1 MDVVTISR
9 QNGSLGY
16 KLADQLSQRLDYR
29 LVGRELINQAALR
42 AGVPE
47 VALAMIDELGLLGL
61 CPSPQK
67 CQAYVAAVKQ
77 VMFELAQSGK
87 VVIVGRGGQVV
98 LADNPRCLHIR
109 VVAPMALR
117 VERVAQEKGVNLDAA
132 QAQIKASD
140 QSRLNYLRRI
150 YKIRADDPAHYH
162 LTINTGKMSLE
173 DAVELIVKVL
183 KKSDLIGN

>member
-1 MDVVTISR
+1 MLDVVIISR
-9 QNGSLGY
+9 QTGSLGY
-16 KLADQLSQRLDYR
+16 KLADQLSSRLGYR
-29 LVGRELINQAALR
+29 LIGRELINQAASR

-87 VVIVGRGGQVV
+87 VVIVGRGGQAV

-109 VVAPMALR
+109 VIAPLPLR
-117 VERVAQEKGVNLDAA
+117 IERVAQEKGVSLEAA
-132 QAQIKASD
+132 QAQIEASD
-140 QSRLNYLRRI
+140 RSRLNYLRRI
-150 YKIRADDPAHYH
+150 YKVRADDPAHYH

-173 DAVELIVKVL
+173 DSVDLIMIAL
-183 KKSDLIGN
+183 KKSDLI